1 MTHQDAEEFGHAP
14 NEPHD
19 PQGKPVKSKYK
30 AKRYVLES
38 IWEEQW
44 VECEADSIEEAEVLF
59 AQGDGEIISRQ
70 MGELC
75 ETNLDFEV
83 EDIKLIEPETKES
96 DNE

>member
-1 MTHQDAEEFGHAP
+1 MYLP
-14 NEPHD
+14 
-19 PQGKPVKSKYK
+19 
-30 AKRYVLES
+30 S

-44 VECEADSIEEAEVLF
+44 VECEASSTEEAEVLF
-59 AQGDGEIISRQ
+59 AHSIDGEIISRQ

-96 DNE
+96 DNER

>member
-1 MTHQDAEEFGHAP
+1 M
-14 NEPHD
+14 N
-19 PQGKPVKSKYK
+19 KYK

-44 VECEADSIEEAEVLF
+44 VECEASSTEEAEVLF

-96 DNE
+96 DNER

>member
-96 DNE
+96 RQ

>member
-1 MTHQDAEEFGHAP
+1 M
-14 NEPHD
+14 
-19 PQGKPVKSKYK
+19 SKYK

-59 AQGDGEIISRQ
+59 AQGDGEIISHQ

-83 EDIKLIEPETKES
+83 EDVELIEPETKES
-96 DNE
+96 DNDD

>member
-1 MTHQDAEEFGHAP
+1 MLLPFMIVLVRSPTM
-14 NEPHD
+14 N
-19 PQGKPVKSKYK
+19 KYK

-44 VECEADSIEEAEVLF
+44 VECEASSTEKAEVLF
-59 AQGDGEIISRQ
+59 SQGDGEIISRQ

-96 DNE
+96 DNER